1 MSHSERQRSAEI
13 SRQTAETQIELTL
26 DLDGSGEG
34 ARETGVGFFDH
45 LLDALARHGALNLDV
60 RAQGDLETGP
70 HHTVEDTGIAL
81 GQALDSALGD
91 RAGIVRFGDA
101 VVPMDEA
108 RASCAIDVSG
118 RPYTAFDAE
127 LPEATVGDFDTDLTQ
142 EFFRAVANTAKL
154 TVHLR
159 VEAGSNAHHMVEA
172 AFKAFAR
179 ALRAAVAI
187 DPDESG
193 VPSTKGLL

>member
-1 MSHSERQRSAEI
+1 MSRTAQI
-13 SRQTAETQIELTL
+13 SRQTAETQIELTVE
-26 DLDGSGEG
+26 LDGAGQGE
-34 ARETGVGFFDH
+34 RQTGVGFFDH
-45 LLDALARHGALNLDV
+45 LLDALAKHGGLDLDV

-81 GQALDSALGD
+81 GQALDQALDD
-91 RAGIVRFGDA
+91 RAGIVRFGYA

-118 RPYTAFDAE
+118 RPYTAF
-127 LPEATVGDFDTDLTQ
+127 EAYLEEARVADFDSDLAE
-142 EFFRAVANTAKL
+142 EFVRAVANAAKL
-154 TVHLR
+154 TVHLQ
-159 VEAGSNAHHMVEA
+159 VEAGSNAHHMIEA

-179 ALRAAVAI
+179 ALRMAVTL
-187 DPDESG
+187 DPDAPG